1 MSIEYEFVYCRLSAS
16 WTRRRYVIS
25 LIVHNECIVLT
36 AEIRLPPGVYS
47 HSCST
52 RAHDR
57 RQRDQHFHHRLLKK
71 YTRAMSRNRRP
82 NADIHYSTLDP
93 EFHILQLHT
102 LVQIIQYRLHHF
114 AICLIQMSDSI
125 ILQYPNFLTLPR
137 WFSGIIRPSGFLTQ
151 EFTSLSMGEV
161 PRSIRGWGLF

>member
-1 MSIEYEFVYCRLSAS
+1 M
-16 WTRRRYVIS
+16 

-36 AEIRLPPGVYS
+36 AEIRLPPGAYS

-57 RQRDQHFHHRLLKK
+57 RQRDQHFHHRLVKK
-71 YTRAMSRNRRP
+71 YTRAMSRNRKP
-82 NADIHYSTLDP
+82 NAGIHYSTLDP

-102 LVQIIQYRLHHF
+102 LAQIIQYELHRF
-114 AICLIQMSDSI
+114 AIRLIQMSSDITLHCS
-125 ILQYPNFLTLPR
+125 YFLTLPR

-161 PRSIRGWGLF
+161 PRSIRGWGLFLPFFWSV